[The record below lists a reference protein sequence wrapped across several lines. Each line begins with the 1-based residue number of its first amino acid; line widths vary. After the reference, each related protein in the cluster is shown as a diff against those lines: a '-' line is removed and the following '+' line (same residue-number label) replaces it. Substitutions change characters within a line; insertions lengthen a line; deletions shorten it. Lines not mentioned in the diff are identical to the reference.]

1 MIFFIV
7 ATCLFFSCT
16 HDSGDSIEEFPD
28 ASLAK
33 SRTVMVYMVAE
44 NSLGDKELMDDI
56 KELIKGRNSQRFH
69 AGDHLIVYVDDNAL
83 PRIYELKKNEAV
95 MQLADLSPVYTYKE
109 DVNSASAAQ
118 LQRFIQYVKQH
129 YPAESYGL
137 VMWSH
142 ALGWIPS
149 TYAKDKASGGMVKR
163 RAFGLDNEQNS
174 YDGRLNGYQM
184 GIEDMAT
191 VLEAEG
197 GVDFMLFDAC
207 FMQCIEVAYVL
218 RNATHYLIASPAE
231 IPGPGADYSTMVPAM
246 FQRDDYVQQMLSAY
260 YAAYETRKDY
270 GIVISAI
277 ETAYLEAFAVDMKEI
292 VQKYQ
297 SQLMDLDQ
305 RLLLN
310 YYVYGAWG
318 KICPDYLDMQGV
330 MQAVLPEADYGQ
342 WKMKLDAFVTC
353 RATDWWYSVYP
364 YGYHGGLIEV
374 VPSQCCGVSMTIP
387 FVEYA
392 SGASRYDMS
401 FRELEWAQ
409 VVWSPS
415 SEEDDGQSE

>member
-1 MIFFIV
+1 M
-7 ATCLFFSCT
+7 
-16 HDSGDSIEEFPD
+16 
-28 ASLAK
+28 
-33 SRTVMVYMVAE
+33 R
-44 NSLGDKELMDDI
+44 DDI

-69 AGDHLIVYVDDNAL
+69 AGDHLIVYVDDKAL
-83 PRIYELKKNEAV
+83 PRIYEMKKDEAA
-95 MQLADLSPVYTYKE
+95 MQLVDLSPVYTYKE

-118 LQRFIQYVKQH
+118 LQCFVRYVKQH

-149 TYAKDKASGGMVKR
+149 TYTKDKANDGMAKR

-184 GIEDMAT
+184 GIEDMAMA
-191 VLEAEG
+191 LEAEG
-197 GVDFMLFDAC
+197 GVDFILFDAC
-207 FMQCIEVAYVL
+207 FMQCIEVAYAL
-218 RNATHYLIASPAE
+218 RNATRYLIASPAE

-246 FQRDDYVQQMLSAY
+246 FQKEDYVQQMLSAY

-270 GIVISAI
+270 GIVISSI
-277 ETAYLEAFAVDMKEI
+277 ETAYLDAFVVDMRDI

-297 SQLMDLDQ
+297 SQLMVLDKQ
-305 RLLLN
+305 SLLN

-318 KICPDYLDMQGV
+318 KNCPDYLDMQGA
-330 MQAVLPEADYGQ
+330 MQAVLPEADYEQ
-342 WKMKLDAFVTC
+342 WKVKLDAFVTC
-353 RATDWWYSVYP
+353 RATDWWYSVYL
-364 YGYHGGLIEV
+364 YSYHGGLVEV
-374 VPSQCCGVSMTIP
+374 VPSQCSGVSMTIP

-392 SGASRYDMS
+392 SGAFRYDMS

-409 VVWSPS
+409 AVWGLS
-415 SEEDDGQSE
+415 SEEDDRQPE